1 MSPWSKTI
9 KIVCARPGGDI
20 NEVKREK
27 KNWPQNMNTQNLCLL
42 KKQLP
47 KGSKNTLC

>member
-1 MSPWSKTI
+1 MRIINSKEKGMSPWSKTI

-27 KNWPQNMNTQNLCLL
+27 KTGR
-42 KKQLP
+42 KI
-47 KGSKNTLC
+47 